1 MYINGLVFTDLGI
14 GSVDASTGFVNE
26 TLPPLHNLI
35 LLSGVGWET
44 GTEISLAQ
52 PGTTVLWL
60 GWDSGTKISLEL
72 AGAN

>member
-35 LLSGVGWET
+35 LLSDVG
-44 GTEISLAQ
+44 
-52 PGTTVLWL
+52 
-60 GWDSGTKISLEL
+60 
-72 AGAN
+72 